1 MRSEHGTERF
11 DTVIIGGGQA
21 GLAAG
26 HELARRGVPFVILEA
41 NARVGDNWRSR
52 WESLRLYSPAR
63 ADGLPGMPFPAA
75 KSAYP
80 SGKQM
85 GDYLEAYANAGDL
98 PIRTGVHVDR
108 LRRRDD
114 GHDGFVVEAAD
125 QRFEADQVVVA
136 TGAFR
141 HPSVPAFAAQLDP
154 AIRQLH
160 SNEYRDPSQFQD
172 GPVLVVGA
180 SHSGADIAVEASQG
194 HTAYLSGR
202 IHGQLPVPLESRRAR
217 AVFPVLIFLAR
228 HVLTLRTPIGRRM
241 APEVRMGGGPLL
253 RVRREDLDR
262 AGVQRFEA
270 RTEGVQDG
278 KPMLADGR
286 VLDVTNVVWATGFRP
301 EYGWIEPPVT
311 DDAGWPL
318 QRRGVVAS
326 TPGLYFLGLPFL
338 YSFASMLVA
347 GAGADAA
354 YVAERV
360 AARAKPM
367 QATPGRGA
375 AAAPTGQIA

>member
-1 MRSEHGTERF
+1 MASEHETERF

-26 HELARRGVPFVILEA
+26 YELKRRGISFVILEA
-41 NARVGDNWRSR
+41 NARIGDIWRSR
-52 WESLRLYSPAR
+52 WLSLRLYSPAW
-63 ADGLPGMPFPAA
+63 ADSLPGMRFPAPRA
-75 KSAYP
+75 AYP
-80 SGKQM
+80 SGQEM
-85 GDYLEAYANAGDL
+85 ADYLETYAREGGL
-98 PIRTGVHVDR
+98 PIRTGVRVDR

-114 GHDGFVVEAAD
+114 GQEGYVVEAGD
-125 QRFEADQVVVA
+125 RRFEADQVIVA
-136 TGAFR
+136 TGAFQ
-141 HPSVPAFAAQLDP
+141 HPNIPDIAAQLDP
-154 AIRQLH
+154 AINQLH
-160 SNEYRDPSQFQD
+160 SSAYHGPWQLHD

-180 SHSGADIAVEASQG
+180 SHSGADIAVEASRD
-194 HTAYLSGR
+194 HVTYLSGR

-217 AVFPVLIFLAR
+217 AVFPILVFLAR
-228 HVLTLRTPIGRRM
+228 HVLTLRTPIGRKM

-253 RVRREDLDR
+253 RVRRQDLDR

-301 EYGWIEPPVT
+301 AFDWIELPVT
-311 DDAGWPL
+311 DDDGWPL

-326 TPGLYFLGLPFL
+326 VPGLYFLGLPFL

-347 GAGADAA
+347 GAGADAG

-360 AARAKPM
+360 AERTKARMA
-367 QATPGRGA
+367 ARGRA
-375 AAAPTGQIA
+375 AAAPTSQIA